1 MTMQP
6 KFAHTTAAPLSELS
20 KYDFDLLDRALSAM
34 LSRDVLT
41 GPDWS
46 RATRLQERLRD
57 AHTAYLEIED

>member
-6 KFAHTTAAPLSELS
+6 KFSHTTVGPLSELS
-20 KYDFDLLDRALSAM
+20 KYDFDMLDRALSAM

-46 RATRLQERLRD
+46 RATHLQERLRS
-57 AHTAYLEIED
+57 AHTAYLEVEG